1 VRRISLSGKEGIP
14 RQGSAVGEVLVRV
27 TRTGKRKRIVLEPRG
42 TDKRFSYP
50 SNDVESWAIRLS
62 VLLDV
67 DDLEDVFWMLRSL
80 PSWGV
85 GESED

>member
-1 VRRISLSGKEGIP
+1 
-14 RQGSAVGEVLVRV
+14 
-27 TRTGKRKRIVLEPRG
+27 VLEPRG
-42 TDKRFSYP
+42 TDKKFSYP